1 MKLID
6 SFGFF
11 LFGAVVGAFLYAN
24 YFGAK
29 GKPHQTQSHEMLLE
43 RVKKVAKLITVE
55 GEFANLH
62 EYKDFYWSDISFLS
76 KKAIIKVKAKVS
88 VGYDLQKAT
97 FEADE
102 VNKIFYVRDLPQPE
116 VLSIDHDLEYYDMSE
131 GMFNSFSEEDLTAIG
146 KVAKSKLEK
155 EVKKGPLMEK
165 AKEEGIETLEIIRIL
180 VEQAGWTFE
189 IHNAPETNDTLNIPS
204 PNARVDSL
212 LN

>member
-24 YFGAK
+24 YFGEK
-29 GKPHQTQSHEMLLE
+29 GKPHATQSHEMLLE

-62 EYKDFYWSDISFLS
+62 EYKDFYWSDVSFLS
-76 KKAIIKVKAKVS
+76 KKAIIKVKARVS

-97 FEADE
+97 FEADAE
-102 VNKIFYVRDLPQPE
+102 NKIFYVRNLPQPE

-146 KVAKSKLEK
+146 KVAKAKLAK
-155 EVKKGPLMEK
+155 EVQKGPLMDK
-165 AKEEGIETLEIIRIL
+165 AKEEGIETLEIIKIL

-189 IHNAPETNDTLNIPS
+189 IQNAPETNDTLNIPS
-204 PNARVDSL
+204 PNSRVDSL